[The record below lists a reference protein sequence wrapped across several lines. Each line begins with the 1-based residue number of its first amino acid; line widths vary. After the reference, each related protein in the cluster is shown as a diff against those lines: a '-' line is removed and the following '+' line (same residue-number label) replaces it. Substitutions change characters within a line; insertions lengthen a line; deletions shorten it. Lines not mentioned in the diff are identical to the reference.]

1 MLGRDM
7 RRTCCFTGHRP
18 EKIPQEMISPL
29 QYRLAEA
36 IERAVG
42 EGYVRFI
49 SGMSRGLDF
58 WAAQIV
64 LSLKEEYPQIE
75 LEAAL
80 PCVGQDRGWPQAE
93 KEEFHRLL
101 GQADIQTCLSQEY
114 TKGCMH
120 TRNRYMV
127 DSSSLLIAF
136 YNGDKTGGTAYTC
149 RYAAKKGIQ
158 VINLF
163 EPKNE
168 KQLCLSAE
176 LR

>member
-1 MLGRDM
+1 MQGRDK

-18 EKIPQEMISPL
+18 EKIPQEMIAPL
-29 QYRLAEA
+29 QYQLAEA
-36 IERAVG
+36 IEQAVAD
-42 EGYVRFI
+42 GYCRFI
-49 SGMSRGLDF
+49 SGMSRGFDF

-64 LSLKEEYPQIE
+64 LSMKEQYPQIE

-80 PCVGQDRGWPQAE
+80 PCVGQERAWIIPQQ
-93 KEEFHRLL
+93 EEFQTLL
-101 GQADIQTCLSQEY
+101 NQADIQTCLSQVY

-120 TRNRYMV
+120 ARNRYMV

-149 RYAAKKGIQ
+149 RYASTQGIQ
-158 VINLF
+158 IVNLF
-163 EPKNE
+163 EPADA

-176 LR
+176 LQ